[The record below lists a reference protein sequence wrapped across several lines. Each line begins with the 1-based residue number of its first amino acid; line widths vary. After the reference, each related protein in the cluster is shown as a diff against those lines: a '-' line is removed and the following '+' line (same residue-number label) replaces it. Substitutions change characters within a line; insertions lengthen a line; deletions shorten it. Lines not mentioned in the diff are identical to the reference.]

1 MCKLADQY
9 WLLCFRAVC
18 PVSHCLQGDWL
29 QRQYPDVLSF
39 SDFVGLRFGRP
50 TQLFTCALTLFN
62 MSVGMIAEFTTMGAL
77 FKDYVGTEPYTII
90 LLVAVSTLAYTA
102 YGGLEVSIVT
112 DRIQAISSM
121 TLVILLVFYCGM
133 AFRPQFGPLTTDLLV
148 GEGTLGIPPPVQVP
162 LPASAD
168 TNDTNDH

>member
-1 MCKLADQY
+1 MSD
-9 WLLCFRAVC
+9 
-18 PVSHCLQGDWL
+18 CLQGDWL

-90 LLVAVSTLAYTA
+90 VLVAVLTLTYTA

-112 DRIQAISSM
+112 DRIQAIASM
-121 TLVILLVFYCGM
+121 SLVLVLVIYCL
-133 AFRPQFGPLTTDLLV
+133 ATFRPHLGPLTRELTVGYGNLGIGLDSTSVQTLFAIVLKIVCGGDGTTVEFFLV
-148 GEGTLGIPPPVQVP
+148 G
-162 LPASAD
+162 SR
-168 TNDTNDH
+168 